1 MKRREI
7 KKKQKRKGKE
17 KKIGIINDMQVKKK
31 KITLKEN
38 LMKMKY
44 KRK

>member
-31 KITLKEN
+31 DN
-38 LMKMKY
+38 F
-44 KRK
+44 KRKFDENEI

>member
-17 KKIGIINDMQVKKK
+17 KKIGIINDMQEWLVQKDIKLEL
-31 KITLKEN
+31 IQLLKD
-38 LMKMKY
+38 
-44 KRK
+44 